1 MSKYIKKNKPPITHC
16 RNGHEF
22 TPENTGIR
30 KNGRNP
36 SLLTRACKECQ
47 KLRLR
52 KYCAQ
57 YPEKRKGRVSKYK
70 ASIREKK
77 AQLVE
82 YKGGKCVDCG
92 GVFPSCCYHFDHKDP
107 LQKSAGIAQLMHKPL
122 EEIKL
127 EADKCDLVCANCHA
141 IRTFGNTA
149 VGQKIS
155 SARQGKWKV

>member
-1 MSKYIKKNKPPITHC
+1 MKAPVKFC

-30 KNGRNP
+30 KNARNP
-36 SLLTRACKECQ
+36 ELNIRVCKECQ
-47 KLRLR
+47 KLRCR
-52 KYCAQ
+52 KYCAE

-70 ASIREKK
+70 ASMRDKK
-77 AQLVE
+77 DSLVE

-92 GVFPSCCYHFDHKDP
+92 GTFPSCCYHFDHRDP
-107 LQKSAGIAQLMHKPL
+107 SQKTSGIAQMMHRPI
-122 EEIKL
+122 EEMKT

-141 IRTFGNTA
+141 IRTFNNPE

-155 SARQGKWKV
+155 TGRQGKWK